1 MRTASMNLEQWKAE
15 QAEQN
20 LSADQKLKRVTG
32 GNERLNAH
40 AWTDEQIQA
49 IPEDLVQFAFE
60 HSEALRKEFSSLATF
75 QAYRRAMR
83 NGVARIVAV
92 SR

>member
-1 MRTASMNLEQWKAE
+1 MVTKTTLSEYRAE
-15 QAEQN
+15 QAE
-20 LSADQKLKRVTG
+20 LRMSADDKLKRVTV

-40 AWTDEQIQA
+40 VWTDEQIQA
-49 IPEDLVQFAFE
+49 IPENLIEFAYE
-60 HSEALRKEFSSLATF
+60 HSASLRKEFSSLATF
-75 QAYRRAMR
+75 QAYRRAMK